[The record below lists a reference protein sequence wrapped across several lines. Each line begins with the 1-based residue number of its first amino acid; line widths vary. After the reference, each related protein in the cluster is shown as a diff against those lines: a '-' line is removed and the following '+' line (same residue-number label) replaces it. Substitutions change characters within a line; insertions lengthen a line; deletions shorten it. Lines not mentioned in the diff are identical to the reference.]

1 MKFKY
6 SKFPAQSSEAFPE
19 IKEVWRPVIPI
30 KIINKVKEFGYLA
43 LVDSGADFCIF
54 HGEIGELLGIPVKK
68 GKTSPLYGVTA
79 GEGKVYYH
87 NLDLEVG
94 GWKINSYMGF
104 SYDLKYPLG
113 ILGQKGFFEF
123 FQVMFDFKKKV
134 VDLRPKYL

>member
-30 KIINKVKEFGYLA
+30 KIINKTKEYGYLA

-54 HGEIGELLGIPVKK
+54 HGEIGELLGIPVNK
-68 GKTSPLYGVTA
+68 GRTSPLFGVTS
-79 GEGKVYYH
+79 GEGFV
-87 NLDLEVG
+87 
-94 GWKINSYMGF
+94 GF

-123 FQVMFDFKKKV
+123 FQVMFDFKKKI

>member
-6 SKFPAQSSEAFPE
+6 SKFPAQPSEAFPE

-30 KIINKVKEFGYLA
+30 KIINKSKEYGYLA

-54 HGEIGELLGIPVKK
+54 HGDIGDLLGIPVKK
-68 GKTSPLYGVTA
+68 GKTSPLYGVTT
-79 GEGKVYYH
+79 GKGKVYYH
-87 NLDLEVG
+87 NLDLEIG
-94 GWKINSYMGF
+94 GWKINSYVGF